1 MAVEPFSKYPN
12 YVFFME
18 WLTKHT
24 IKYIPEAYGKSY
36 FYDVYDK
43 KNECYLPQS
52 EVKRLADELHL
63 RYVQTFY
70 DGEFVS
76 WEHCMSFMHKSDIA
90 VDIPEG
96 IVVKNQTEL
105 NNPNSRTPFVL
116 KIVNSQ
122 FSEIKKD
129 NHKQKIE
136 DPQKL
141 AAKAKASEI
150 VEQIVTKNRVQK
162 ELYKMIDEGVL
173 PQKIE
178 PQDMRIVAQ
187 NLPKRI
193 FEDCVKE
200 ENELV
205 VEAGEFFGKMCGSA
219 TMNWAKKIIFGE

>member
-1 MAVEPFSKYPN
+1 M
-12 YVFFME
+12 
-18 WLTKHT
+18 
-24 IKYIPEAYGKSY
+24 
-36 FYDVYDK
+36 
-43 KNECYLPQS
+43 
-52 EVKRLADELHL
+52 L
-63 RYVQTFY
+63 RIRQ
-70 DGEFVS
+70 
-76 WEHCMSFMHKSDIA
+76 K
-90 VDIPEG
+90 
-96 IVVKNQTEL
+96 L

-141 AAKAKASEI
+141 AAKAKASDI

-162 ELYKMIDEGVL
+162 ELYKMIDEGIL

-178 PQDMRIVAQ
+178 PQDMRTVAQ

-193 FEDCVKE
+193 FEDCIKE
-200 ENELV
+200 ENELA

-219 TMNWAKKIIFGE
+219 TMNWAKKIILGE